1 MPLEAVTAV
10 SEGKVDAGVTYLTCP
25 LETAPEKASKSD
37 LRVVAKF
44 PRDSYPPVRLQVAM
58 LKTTTQRGP
67 SRKLVD
73 FLVSEQAQ
81 KALAGTGVLPAPS
94 KVEGPIPG
102 KRS

>member
-1 MPLEAVTAV
+1 
-10 SEGKVDAGVTYLTCP
+10 

-58 LKTTTQRGP
+58 LKTTTQREP
-67 SRKLVD
+67 SRKFVD

-102 KRS
+102 KQS